1 MGRFVLGSSVCAAA
15 LVAGLAPASALTPE
29 EAWTA
34 IQTRQEKLGGYETS
48 GAATRVGDTLTI
60 SDLTY
65 SRKQEEFELSLDLA
79 DMTLT
84 DLGGGVVG
92 VSYPETS
99 EVVLNVIV
107 EGEEVSIP
115 VQLSMSG
122 LKAEMAG
129 TLDKVEVVAS
139 ADEIELLFSDF
150 ERFAK
155 EGNDPVKGVVSMSI
169 SGFSQTE
176 TLSIGDAVDFDYVAK
191 WTEAAVAMNLEGV
204 DEPGNLVVSMGAGAG
219 AVDATGTYPAD
230 FDPTNPLTVFGPG
243 VATRSSVEYEDLVF
257 AFNGS
262 GFEGDGPNAI
272 GSYSLGAGRAD
283 FAVKDSVLSVETAGT
298 NLAMSMQSP
307 DIPLP
312 SISAFI
318 AESGMAFTFPMVMSE
333 EPQDYKLAFAYRG
346 LTVEDS
352 IWDLFDPQG
361 ILPRDPATIS
371 LDLSGKMEW
380 LIDILSGAE
389 PQPGEIPALIY
400 DVAIN
405 DLTIDLAGA
414 SVEGSGAFELNHDD
428 YISFDGI
435 PAPIGDASFVITGA
449 NGLLDRLVEM
459 GLMPEEQVLGVR
471 MMMGIFATPGEG
483 EDVLTST
490 IETTADGQVFANG
503 QRLK

>member
-29 EAWTA
+29 EAWAA
-34 IQTRQEKLGGYETS
+34 IQTLNKLSGYETS
-48 GAATRVGDTLTI
+48 GTATRVGDTLTI

-65 SRKQEEFELSLDLA
+65 SQTQEEFELSLDLA

-92 VSYPETS
+92 LGFPETS
-99 EVVLNVIV
+99 EVVLNVMV

-115 VQLSMSG
+115 VQLSLLG
-122 LKAEMAG
+122 LKTEMAG
-129 TLDKVEVVAS
+129 TLDKVEVVAN

-169 SGFSQTE
+169 SGFNE
-176 TLSIGDAVDFDYVAK
+176 TATASIGDTVDYNYVVK
-191 WTEAAVAMNLEGV
+191 WAETALAMNLEGV
-204 DEPGNLVVSMGAGAG
+204 DEPGNLVVSMGTGAG
-219 AVDATGTYPAD
+219 SADTTGTFPGDY
-230 FDPTNPLTVFGPG
+230 DPTNPLAVFGPG
-243 VATRSSVEYEDLVF
+243 VASTTSLSYEDLVF

-283 FAVKDSVLSVETAGT
+283 FAVKDGVVSAETAGT

-333 EPQDYKLAFAYRG
+333 DPQDYKLAFAYRG

-380 LIDILSGAE
+380 LIDLLSGAE
-389 PQPGEIPALIY
+389 PEAGEIPALVY

-414 SVEGSGAFELNHDD
+414 SIEGSGAFELNHDD
-428 YISFDGI
+428 YLSFDGI

-449 NGLLDRLVEM
+449 NGLLDNLVEM

-483 EDVLTST
+483 DDVLTST

>member
-34 IQTRQEKLGGYETS
+34 IQTLNKISGYETS
-48 GAATRVGDTLTI
+48 GTATRVGDTLTI

-65 SRKQEEFELSLDLA
+65 SQTQEEFELSLDLA
-79 DMTLT
+79 DVTLT

-92 VSYPETS
+92 VGYPETS
-99 EVVLNVIV
+99 EMVVNLVI
-107 EGEEVSIP
+107 EDEEVSIP

-122 LKAEMAG
+122 LNAEMAG
-129 TLDKVEVVAS
+129 DPENVEYVYALDTMAMT
-139 ADEIELLFSDF
+139 FSDF
-150 ERFAK
+150 ERFAD
-155 EGNDPVKGVVSMSI
+155 EGEPVKGVVSLSMD
-169 SGFSQTE
+169 GFSGTS
-176 TLSIGDAVDFDYVAK
+176 TIGTADIIDFASAMK
-191 WTEAAVAMNLEGV
+191 WAEAALVANIEGIE
-204 DEPGNLVVSMGAGAG
+204 EPGNLVMSFGVGAGAYEG
-219 AVDATGTYPAD
+219 DTRMPAD
-230 FDPTNPLTVFGPG
+230 LDTSDPTAMFAPG
-243 VATRSSVEYEDLVF
+243 VSGSATMAYEDLVF

-262 GFEGDGPNAI
+262 GFEGDGPNAV
-272 GSYSLGAGRAD
+272 GSYSLGAGRLVAD
-283 FAVKDSVLSVETAGT
+283 VADGVVSMETSGT

-318 AESGMAFTFPMVMSE
+318 AESGMAVTFPMVMSE

-380 LIDILSGAE
+380 LINILSGVE

-428 YISFDGI
+428 YLSFDGI

-449 NGLLDRLVEM
+449 NGLLDNLVEM

>member
-1 MGRFVLGSSVCAAA
+1 MGRFVLGSSVSAAA

-34 IQTRQEKLGGYETS
+34 IQTLNKISGYETS
-48 GAATRVGDTLTI
+48 GTATRVGDTLTI

-65 SRKQEEFELSLDLA
+65 SQTQDEFELSIDLA
-79 DMTLT
+79 DVTLT

-92 VSYPETS
+92 VGYPETS
-99 EVVLNVIV
+99 EMVMNFVI
-107 EGEEVSIP
+107 EDEEVSIP

-122 LKAEMAG
+122 LNAEMAG
-129 TLDKVEVVAS
+129 DPENVEYVYAFDTM
-139 ADEIELLFSDF
+139 AMTFSDF
-150 ERFAK
+150 ERFAG
-155 EGNDPVKGVVSMSI
+155 EGEPVKGVVSLSMDGL
-169 SGFSQTE
+169 SGTST
-176 TLSIGDAVDFDYVAK
+176 IGTADIIDFASAMK
-191 WTEAAVAMNLEGV
+191 WAEAALVANIEGIE
-204 DEPGNLVVSMGAGAG
+204 EPGNLVMSFGVGAGAY
-219 AVDATGTYPAD
+219 DFTTRMPAD
-230 FDPTNPLTVFGPG
+230 IDTSDPAARFAQG
-243 VATRSSVEYEDLVF
+243 VSMSGTMTYEDLVF
-257 AFNGS
+257 ALNGS
-262 GFEGDGPNAI
+262 GFEGDGPNAT

-283 FAVKDSVLSVETAGT
+283 FAVKDGAVSMETTGK

-318 AESGMAFTFPMVMSE
+318 AESGMAVTFPMVMSE
-333 EPQDYKLAFAYRG
+333 DPQDYKLAFAYRG

-449 NGLLDRLVEM
+449 NGLLDNLVEM

>member
-34 IQTRQEKLGGYETS
+34 IQTLNKLSGYETS
-48 GAATRVGDTLTI
+48 GTATRVGDTLTI
-60 SDLTY
+60 TDLTY
-65 SRKQEEFELSLDLA
+65 AQTQEEFELSLDFA
-79 DMTLT
+79 DVTLT

-92 VSYPETS
+92 VGYPERS
-99 EVVLNVIV
+99 EMVVNVVI
-107 EGEEVSIP
+107 EDEEISIP
-115 VQLSMSG
+115 VQVSMSG
-122 LKAEMAG
+122 LNAELAGDPENVEYVYALDTMAL
-129 TLDKVEVVAS
+129 T
-139 ADEIELLFSDF
+139 FSDF
-150 ERFAK
+150 ERFAD
-155 EGNDPVKGVVSMSI
+155 EGEPVKGVVSLSMDGL
-169 SGFSQTE
+169 SGTSTIGTTDIIDFS
-176 TLSIGDAVDFDYVAK
+176 SAAK
-191 WTEAAVAMNLEGV
+191 WAEAALVANIEGI
-204 DEPGNLVVSMGAGAG
+204 DEPGNLVMSLGVGAGVYEG
-219 AVDATGTYPAD
+219 DSRMPAD
-230 FDPTNPLTVFGPG
+230 IDTSDPTAMFAPG
-243 VATRSSVEYEDLVF
+243 VSGSAMMAYEDLVF

-262 GFEGDGPNAI
+262 GFEDDGPNGV
-272 GSYSLGAGRAD
+272 GSYSLGAGRLVAD
-283 FAVKDSVLSVETAGT
+283 VADGVVSMETSGT

-318 AESGMAFTFPMVMSE
+318 AESGMAFTFPMLMSE
-333 EPQDYKLAFAYRG
+333 NPQDYKLAFAYRG
-346 LTVEDS
+346 VSVEDS

-380 LIDILSGAE
+380 LIDLLSGDE
-389 PQPGEIPALIY
+389 PEAGEIPALVY

-414 SVEGSGAFELNHDD
+414 SVEGSGAFDLNHDD

-435 PAPIGDASFVITGA
+435 PAPIGDANFVITGA
-449 NGLLDRLVEM
+449 NGLLDNLVAM

-483 EDVLTST
+483 DDVLTST

>member
-34 IQTRQEKLGGYETS
+34 IQTLNKISGYETS
-48 GAATRVGDTLTI
+48 GTATRVGDTLTI

-65 SRKQEEFELSLDLA
+65 SQTQEEFELSIDLA
-79 DMTLT
+79 DVTLT

-92 VSYPETS
+92 VGYPETS
-99 EVVLNVIV
+99 EMVVNLVI
-107 EGEEVSIP
+107 EDEEVSIP

-122 LKAEMAG
+122 LNAEMAG
-129 TLDKVEVVAS
+129 EPENVEYVYAVDTMAMT
-139 ADEIELLFSDF
+139 FSDF
-150 ERFAK
+150 ERFAD
-155 EGNDPVKGVVSMSI
+155 EGEPVKGVVSLSMD
-169 SGFSQTE
+169 GFSGTS
-176 TLSIGDAVDFDYVAK
+176 TIGTTDIIDFASAMKWAK
-191 WTEAAVAMNLEGV
+191 AAMVMNIEGIE
-204 DEPGNLVVSMGAGAG
+204 EPGNLVMSLGVGAGAYEG
-219 AVDATGTYPAD
+219 DTRMPAD
-230 FDPTNPLTVFGPG
+230 IDTSDPTAMFAAG
-243 VATRSSVEYEDLVF
+243 VSGSVAMTYEDLAF
-257 AFNGS
+257 ALNMS
-262 GFEGDGPNAI
+262 GFEGDGPNAV
-272 GSYSLGAGRAD
+272 GSYSLDAGRLVGD
-283 FAVKDSVLSVETAGT
+283 VVDGVVSMESTGT

-318 AESGMAFTFPMVMSE
+318 AEGGAAFTFPMLMSE
-333 EPQDYKLAFAYRG
+333 DPQDYKLAFAYRG

-389 PQPGEIPALIY
+389 PEAGEIPALVY

-449 NGLLDRLVEM
+449 NGLLDNLVAM

-483 EDVLTST
+483 DDVLTST
-490 IETTADGQVFANG
+490 IETTAEGQVFANG

>member
-34 IQTRQEKLGGYETS
+34 IQTLNKLGGYETS
-48 GAATRVGDTLTI
+48 GTATRVGDTLTI

-65 SRKQEEFELSLDLA
+65 SQTQEEFELSLDLA

-92 VSYPETS
+92 LGFPESS
-99 EVVLNVIV
+99 EVVLNVMV

-122 LKAEMAG
+122 LKTEMAG
-129 TLDKVEVVAS
+129 DPENVEYVYAFDTMAVT
-139 ADEIELLFSDF
+139 FSDF
-150 ERFAK
+150 ERFAD
-155 EGNDPVKGVVSMSI
+155 EGEPVKGVVSLSVD
-169 SGFSQTE
+169 GFSGTS
-176 TLSIGDAVDFDYVAK
+176 TIGIADLVDITSAMKWAK
-191 WTEAAVAMNLEGV
+191 AAMVMNIEGI
-204 DEPGNLVVSMGAGAG
+204 DEPGNLVMSLGTGAGVYEG
-219 AVDATGTYPAD
+219 DSRIPAD
-230 FDPTNPLTVFGPG
+230 IDTSDPTAMFAAG
-243 VATRSSVEYEDLVF
+243 VSGSVAMTSEDLAF
-257 AFNGS
+257 ALNMS
-262 GFEGDGPNAI
+262 GFEGDGPNAV
-272 GSYSLGAGRAD
+272 GSYSVGAFRMAAD
-283 FAVKDSVLSVETAGT
+283 LVDGVVSMDATGT
-298 NLAMSMQSP
+298 NVAMSMQSP

-318 AESGMAFTFPMVMSE
+318 AEGGMAFTFPMLMSE
-333 EPQDYKLAFAYRG
+333 DPQDYKLAFAYRG
-346 LTVEDS
+346 VTVEDS

-380 LIDILSGAE
+380 LIDLLSGAE
-389 PQPGEIPALIY
+389 PQPGEIPALVH

-405 DLTIDLAGA
+405 DLTVAAAGA
-414 SVEGSGAFELNHDD
+414 SVTGSGAFELNHDD

-435 PAPIGDASFVITGA
+435 PAPIGNANFVITGA

-459 GLMPEEQVLGVR
+459 GLMPQEQVLGVR

-483 EDVLTST
+483 DDVLTSS
-490 IETTADGQVFANG
+490 IETTAEGQVFANG

>member
-34 IQTRQEKLGGYETS
+34 IQTLNKISGYETS
-48 GAATRVGDTLTI
+48 GTATRVGDTLTI

-65 SRKQEEFELSLDLA
+65 SQTQEEFELSIDLA
-79 DMTLT
+79 DVTLT

-92 VSYPETS
+92 VGYPETS
-99 EVVLNVIV
+99 EMVVNLVI
-107 EGEEVSIP
+107 EDEEVSIP

-122 LKAEMAG
+122 LNAEMAG
-129 TLDKVEVVAS
+129 EPENVEYVYALDTMAMT
-139 ADEIELLFSDF
+139 FSDF
-150 ERFAK
+150 ERFAD
-155 EGNDPVKGVVSMSI
+155 EGEPVKGVVSLSMD
-169 SGFSQTE
+169 GFSGTS
-176 TLSIGDAVDFDYVAK
+176 TIGTTDIIDFYSAMK
-191 WTEAAVAMNLEGV
+191 WAEAALVANIQGI
-204 DEPGNLVVSMGAGAG
+204 DEPGNLVMSFGVGAGAYEG
-219 AVDATGTYPAD
+219 DTRMPAD
-230 FDPTNPLTVFGPG
+230 IDTSDPTAMFAPG
-243 VATRSSVEYEDLVF
+243 VSGSATMTYEDLVL

-262 GFEGDGPNAI
+262 GFEGDGPNGV
-272 GSYSLGAGRAD
+272 GSYSLGAGRLVAD
-283 FAVKDSVLSVETAGT
+283 VADGVVSMETTGT

-333 EPQDYKLAFAYRG
+333 DPQDYKLAFAYRG

-380 LIDILSGAE
+380 LIDLLSGAE
-389 PQPGEIPALIY
+389 PQPGEIPALVY

-405 DLTIDLAGA
+405 DLTIDLVGA

-449 NGLLDRLVEM
+449 NGLLDNLVEM

-483 EDVLTST
+483 DDVLTST

>member
-34 IQTRQEKLGGYETS
+34 IQTLNKISGYETS
-48 GAATRVGDTLTI
+48 GTATRVGDTLTI

-65 SRKQEEFELSLDLA
+65 SQTQEEFELSLDLA
-79 DMTLT
+79 DVTLT

-92 VSYPETS
+92 VGYPETS
-99 EVVLNVIV
+99 EMVVNLVI
-107 EGEEVSIP
+107 EDEEVSIP

-122 LKAEMAG
+122 LNAEMAG
-129 TLDKVEVVAS
+129 EPESVEYVYALDTMAMT
-139 ADEIELLFSDF
+139 FSDF
-150 ERFAK
+150 ERFAD
-155 EGNDPVKGVVSMSI
+155 EGEPVKGVVSLSMD
-169 SGFSQTE
+169 GFSGTS
-176 TLSIGDAVDFDYVAK
+176 TIGTTDIIDFSSAVK
-191 WTEAAVAMNLEGV
+191 WAEAAMVMNIEGIE
-204 DEPGNLVVSMGAGAG
+204 EPGNLVMSLGVGAGAYEG
-219 AVDATGTYPAD
+219 DTRMPAD
-230 FDPTNPLTVFGPG
+230 IDTSDPTAMFAAG
-243 VATRSSVEYEDLVF
+243 VSGSATMTYEDLVF

-262 GFEGDGPNAI
+262 GFEGDGPNAT
-272 GSYSLGAGRAD
+272 GSYSLGAGRLVAD
-283 FAVKDSVLSVETAGT
+283 VTDGVVSMETSGT

-318 AESGMAFTFPMVMSE
+318 AESGMAFTFPLLMSE
-333 EPQDYKLAFAYRG
+333 DPQDYKLAFAYRG

-361 ILPRDPATIS
+361 ILPRDPASIS

-380 LIDILSGAE
+380 LINILSGVE
-389 PQPGEIPALIY
+389 PQPGEIPALVY

-428 YISFDGI
+428 YVSFDGI

-449 NGLLDRLVEM
+449 NGLLDNLVEM

-490 IETTADGQVFANG
+490 IETTAEGQVFANG

>member
-15 LVAGLAPASALTPE
+15 LVAGLAPVSALTPE

-34 IQTRQEKLGGYETS
+34 IQTLNKLSGYETS
-48 GAATRVGDTLTI
+48 GTATRVGDTLTI

-65 SRKQEEFELSLDLA
+65 AQTQDEFELSLDLA
-79 DMTLT
+79 DVTLT

-92 VSYPETS
+92 VGYPETS
-99 EVVLNVIV
+99 EMVVNVVI
-107 EGEEVSIP
+107 EDEEVSIP

-122 LKAEMAG
+122 LKTEMAG
-129 TLDKVEVVAS
+129 EPENVEYVYAFDTM
-139 ADEIELLFSDF
+139 AMTFSDF
-150 ERFAK
+150 ERFAD
-155 EGNDPVKGVVSMSI
+155 EGEPVKGVVSLSMDGL
-169 SGFSQTE
+169 SGTSTIGTTDIIDFS
-176 TLSIGDAVDFDYVAK
+176 SAAK
-191 WTEAAVAMNLEGV
+191 WAEAALVANIEGI
-204 DEPGNLVVSMGAGAG
+204 DEPGNLVMSLGVGAGVYEG
-219 AVDATGTYPAD
+219 DSRMPAD
-230 FDPTNPLTVFGPG
+230 IGTSDPTAMFAPG
-243 VATRSSVEYEDLVF
+243 VSASGTMSYEDLVF

-262 GFEGDGPNAI
+262 GFEGDGPNAV
-272 GSYSLGAGRAD
+272 GSYSLGAGRLVAD
-283 FAVKDSVLSVETAGT
+283 VADGVVSMETSGT

-318 AESGMAFTFPMVMSE
+318 AESGMAFTFPMLMSE

-389 PQPGEIPALIY
+389 PEAGEIPALVY

-405 DLTIDLAGA
+405 DLTIDLVGA

-449 NGLLDRLVEM
+449 NGLLDNLVEM

-490 IETTADGQVFANG
+490 IETTAEGQVFANG